1 MYGVPNRTVMRPVPS
16 REHTSSAIPFRSERA
31 IVMLILEW
39 NWLIMKAVQRWACCC
54 AHTREWTGWIGWRR
68 AARVGTAR
76 VSLHRRTPLA
86 RQQDFLQLSSHSARR
101 TTFIRT
107 RAKTERR
114 FLLSTRSDAS
124 SLSCRGFMWTHY
136 CWPMGHKQKVT
147 LGVRSSTWRGSAVFT
162 RNESFWRRNRA
173 NSGSTLRKV
182 EFQPQGSRS
191 KRLSYLTGNTD
202 CVARDWDRVWINTCL
217 RGP

>member
-1 MYGVPNRTVMRPVPS
+1 MYGVPNKKVMRPVPS
-16 REHTSSAIPFRSERA
+16 REHTSSAIPFRIERA
-31 IVMLILEW
+31 IVMLTLEW

-54 AHTREWTGWIGWRR
+54 AHAREWTGWIGWRR

-76 VSLHRRTPLA
+76 VSLHQRNPLA
-86 RQQDFLQLSSHSARR
+86 RQQDFLQLSSHSTRR
-101 TTFIRT
+101 TTFSRT

-114 FLLSTRSDAS
+114 FLLSARSDAS

-136 CWPMGHKQKVT
+136 CWPMGH
-147 LGVRSSTWRGSAVFT
+147 RGSLSVWGARREEDLPCLQGTNHFGEETEQIVAVLS
-162 RNESFWRRNRA
+162 EKLSSSRRGA
-173 NSGSTLRKV
+173 G
-182 EFQPQGSRS
+182 S